1 MQKNWKI
8 IDWKNLEKS
17 DLYQIIQLRNQ
28 VFVVEQNC
36 IYQDADDKD
45 QKAFHLFAKQNDK
58 IIAYARMF
66 KSGDYFDN
74 ASIGRVV
81 VNPTFRKQH
90 LGKKLMQKAI
100 DFVLNDLK
108 ENSIEISAQTYL
120 IKFYKDLGF
129 IPFGKEYLEDNL
141 PHIRMLYKKN
151 ADI

>member
-1 MQKNWKI
+1 MYENWVI
-8 IDWKNLEKS
+8 NDWQTLKKS
-17 DLYQIIQLRNQ
+17 DLYQIIQLRNR

-36 IYQDADDKD
+36 VYQDADGND
-45 QKAFHLFAKQNDK
+45 QKAYHLFAKQDDK
-58 IIAYARMF
+58 LFAYARIF

-81 VNPTFRKQH
+81 VAPEFRKQH

-100 DFVLNDLK
+100 DFILNDLQ

-129 IPFGKEYLEDNL
+129 VPFGNEYLEDNL
-141 PHIRMLYKKN
+141 PHIRMLKN
-151 ADI
+151 DIP

>member
-1 MQKNWKI
+1 MYENWVINDWQKLK
-8 IDWKNLEKS
+8 KS
-17 DLYQIIQLRNQ
+17 DLYQIIQLRNR

-36 IYQDADDKD
+36 VYQDADAKD
-45 QKAFHLFAKQNDK
+45 QKAYHLFAKQDDK
-58 IIAYARMF
+58 LIAYARMF

-81 VNPTFRKQH
+81 VAPEFRKQH

-100 DFVLNDLK
+100 NFVLNELQ

-129 IPFGKEYLEDNL
+129 KPFGDEYLEDGL
-141 PHIRMLYKKN
+141 PHIKMVLKK
-151 ADI
+151 